1 MKRVLDVIS
10 LFLQPCEMMIMNSG
24 VPVLAV
30 QRHWHCNSLPKV
42 HCPLHYNSRGFTSC
56 VTVYSCPHYT
66 TNERTSIS
74 APFFFVHS
82 QLLHSF
88 LKASAVSINYNYFQ
102 LSISS
107 YLNERENLDSWIEE
121 YKTYCSLSK
130 HNFKLLYIHLLQL

>member
-1 MKRVLDVIS
+1 LLPLSTQEATSRNGDLTRCVAATVLYRSHVSTPLRWIKRDILAHMARKRVLDVIS

-30 QRHWHCNSLPKV
+30 QRHWHSNSLPKV

-74 APFFFVHS
+74 APFF
-82 QLLHSF
+82 LCSF
-88 LKASAVSINYNYFQ
+88 SAASFFFKG
-102 LSISS
+102 ISRF
-107 YLNERENLDSWIEE
+107 N
-121 YKTYCSLSK
+121 
-130 HNFKLLYIHLLQL
+130 